1 MKITDFIYT
10 CLKNFPT
17 KKSANKMVIINNRK
31 KYKIKSVLRLR
42 GIWNYRAYDILGRIT
57 TKSKTLQLQNFSSR
71 YFLC

>member
-31 KYKIKSVLRLR
+31 K
-42 GIWNYRAYDILGRIT
+42 
-57 TKSKTLQLQNFSSR
+57 
-71 YFLC
+71 